1 MLKLNI
7 RVSTAVLMF
16 ATLYASAQNR
26 TDTVTRQKNIDE
38 VVVTGYKSQNRK
50 TLTTSISKL
59 DTKILQNAPRSNVGT
74 ALAGAVAGVRVNITS
89 GQPGTTPQI
98 VVRGGTDWNGSASP
112 LILIDG
118 VPGTLFGLNSSDVES
133 IDVLKDAAATA
144 IYGSQG
150 GNGVIIV
157 TTKKGKNGKANIN
170 LSTKT
175 SFNFMSKTMP
185 YMNAAEF
192 VKFNRMGVKAYQDQ
206 TNQPSAFVA
215 YLNGVNP
222 AATGNNTTN
231 SVYTT
236 MVLTDANKYLLN
248 FPGWQ
253 SIDDPITP
261 GQKLIFMDNNMSQLY
276 YQPSMSQEY
285 NVSMDGGTDKA
296 NYYAGLGYLDDVG
309 IVYGSKLKRYTGTVN
324 ASFKVRENFKVSSTM
339 LYAISNSIPHYLGSD
354 NYSIFQRAAGLA
366 PTTRIF
372 YNNPDGSLSGD
383 YNPGVGL
390 NFGNPLYYND
400 KFVRD
405 NMEQRLTT
413 SLTMDWGF
421 AKDFNLT
428 VRGSFFT
435 VSNNNTSFAKKY
447 RDGGNTIDTRTSSF
461 SMNRSMRP
469 QLTSFISYKKNYGT
483 KHHVDALI
491 GHEYYYNQYFSNYSA
506 TKGSPTDL
514 IYTMGEGTAA
524 DGVPTSFK
532 TKEAT
537 NSFFLQANYDY
548 EGKYLL
554 GINARTDGS
563 SRLYKNNR
571 YDIFPGISVGW
582 NIHRENFFSS
592 LIPFISTFKIRESY
606 GVNGNVNSLYDEQ
619 TRNNFLAFGLYGGTG
634 IYNSQGGYVYSEIP
648 NPDLRWERV
657 KSWNNGL
664 DLGFFNNRLTIVADY
679 YIRDIDRKLSRL
691 VIPTW
696 EGLSGV
702 NQNIGTLRNK
712 GFELEINGQIV
723 RKPQF
728 QWNIGGNFTTNKN
741 YVKALPYNGLAGNR
755 IGGTQIYD
763 PATNS
768 LVYVGGRIEG
778 ERVGLDV
785 ITAYVYEGVY
795 KTQADLDAAKNL
807 SVSFARQPLV
817 HNLGDAKWKDLNGD
831 NVIDYKDRA
840 VIGRISPK
848 LQGGL
853 FTDLTYKGFNFA
865 LRTDFAIG
873 HMMVNGARVK
883 GLAQTQGA
891 QNGPKEVTQT
901 WTPENPDSNLPRYV
915 FTDPQKNFIA
925 AGSDQ
930 GDMVNGSSMM
940 WEKGDYLALREITL
954 GYSLNGSYLNNAVK
968 NIRIYI
974 TGSNL
979 HYFTKYSGT
988 NPEFKGISFAGQDT
1002 GSFPLPKT
1010 YTLGMNM
1017 TF

>member
-1 MLKLNI
+1 MLKLNFRI
-7 RVSTAVLMF
+7 SAAVLMF
-16 ATLYASAQNR
+16 MASAASAQTK
-26 TDTVTRQKNIDE
+26 TDTVTKQKNIDE
-38 VVVTGYKSQNRK
+38 VVVTGYKSQNRR

-74 ALAGAVAGVRVNITS
+74 ALAGAVSGVRVNITS

-118 VPGTLFGLNSSDVES
+118 VPGSFFGLNSNDVES

-157 TTKKGKNGKANIN
+157 TTKRGKNGKANIN

-206 TNQPSAFVA
+206 TNQPGAFVA
-215 YLNGVNP
+215 YLNGANP
-222 AATGNNTTN
+222 AATGNNATN

-236 MVLTDANKYLLN
+236 MVLTDANRYLLSQ
-248 FPGWQ
+248 PGWQ
-253 SIDDPITP
+253 SIDDPINP
-261 GQKLIFMDNNMSQLY
+261 GQKLIFMDNNMAQLY
-276 YQPSMSQEY
+276 YQPSVSQDY
-285 NVSMDGGTDKA
+285 NLSVDGGTDKA
-296 NYYAGLGYLDDVG
+296 NYYAGLGYIDDTG
-309 IVYGSKLKRYTGTVN
+309 IVYGSKLKRYNGTVN
-324 ASFKVRENFKVSSTM
+324 ASFKIRDNFKVSTTM
-339 LYAISNSIPHYLGSD
+339 LYAISKFMPHYLGSD
-354 NYSIFQRAAGLA
+354 SYSIFQRAAGLA

-421 AKDFNLT
+421 MKDFNLT
-428 VRGSFFT
+428 VRGSFLT
-435 VSNNNTSFAKKY
+435 WNNNNTYFAKKY
-447 RDGGNTIDTRTSSF
+447 RDGGNTIDSRISSF
-461 SMNRSMRP
+461 YMDREMKP
-469 QLTSFISYKKNYGT
+469 QMTSFISYKKNYGT
-483 KHHVDALI
+483 KHHLDALI
-491 GHEYYYNQYFSNYSA
+491 GHEYFYRQYYTNSSA
-506 TKGSPTDL
+506 SKGSTTDL
-514 IYTMGEGTAA
+514 IYTMNAGAVA
-524 DGVPTSFK
+524 NDKPFSY
-532 TKEAT
+532 KEQESN

-554 GINARTDGS
+554 GLNARTDGA
-563 SRLYKNNR
+563 SRLYKQNR
-571 YDIFPGISVGW
+571 YDIFPGISLGW
-582 NIHRENFFSS
+582 NVHREPFFEG
-592 LIPFISTFKIRESY
+592 LLPVISTFKIRESY
-606 GVNGNVNSLYDEQ
+606 GVNGNVNSL
-619 TRNNFLAFGLYGGTG
+619 GLYTSFGAYGATG
-634 IYNSQGGYVYSEIP
+634 IYNTQGGYVYTGIP

-664 DLGFFNNRLTIVADY
+664 DLGFFNNRLTVIADY
-679 YIRDIDRKLSRL
+679 YVRDIDRKLSSL
-691 VIPTW
+691 MLPVW
-696 EGLSGV
+696 EGISGV
-702 NQNIGTLRNK
+702 PQNVGTMQNK
-712 GFELEINGQIV
+712 GFELEVNGQIFK
-723 RKPQF
+723 RANF
-728 QWNIGGNFTTNKN
+728 QWNIGGNLTSSKT
-741 YVKALPYNGLAGNR
+741 YVKALPYNGIEGNR

-763 PATNS
+763 PASNS

-778 ERVGLDV
+778 QRLGWDV
-785 ITAYVYEGVY
+785 ITGYVYEGVY

-807 SVSFARQPLV
+807 SVSFARQPLA

-831 NVIDYKDRA
+831 NIIDYKDRA

-853 FTDLTYKGFNFA
+853 FTDLTYKGFSFA
-865 LRTDFAIG
+865 VRTDFAVG
-873 HMMVNGARVK
+873 HMMVNGAKVK

-891 QNGPKEVTQT
+891 QNGPKDVTQT
-901 WTPENPDSNLPRYV
+901 WTPDNPDSNLPQFV

-930 GDMVNGSSMM
+930 GDMVNGSSML
-940 WEKGDYLALREITL
+940 WEKGDYLALREVTL
-954 GYSLNGSYLNNAVK
+954 GYTLNGSWLNNTVK
-968 NIRIYI
+968 NLRIYV

-988 NPEFKGISFAGQDT
+988 NPEFKGLENQGQDT
-1002 GSFPLPKT
+1002 GTFPLPKT
-1010 YTLGMNM
+1010 FTLGMNM